1 MLFRP
6 APSLLDPSEP
16 PLLTSPLLANTAQTV
31 LMEMSIDEDLNRATL
46 GGSGRLWYFK
56 VQKRYLTS
64 TLAPSCDSHPPP
76 SQPKHNPSQTCP
88 VPQLLASDEVFTF
101 SRL

>member
-1 MLFRP
+1 
-6 APSLLDPSEP
+6 
-16 PLLTSPLLANTAQTV
+16 
-31 LMEMSIDEDLNRATL
+31 MEMSIDVDLNRATL
-46 GGSGRLWYFK
+46 GRRGRLWYFK